1 MTAIPVKTVSAE
13 IIEVRGQKIGYIS
26 LTKFAE
32 ESAKEWE
39 NATNKLIKEGAEAL
53 IIDVRGNPG
62 GYLHTVGDIAG
73 SLLPENTVFA
83 LCKMRK
89 EH

>member
-1 MTAIPVKTVSAE
+1 MKSGDE
-13 IIEVRGQKIGYIS
+13 KIGYIS
-26 LTKFAE
+26 LQRSAE

-39 NATNKLIKEGAEAL
+39 IATNKLIKEGAEAL

-73 SLLPENTVFA
+73 SLLPEIRFLH

-89 EH
+89 VH